1 MTSKKECPPETYELL
16 KTLTREFFQAE
27 ASAAQHCR
35 REASR
40 LGSVPPARALL
51 AVATQAEQVL
61 EALPKLARQHGLPI
75 GAKDSAL
82 AALFSQARDKL
93 GDFLFDSER
102 SYRGTL
108 LNCRHGIDLARLM
121 RHTTNETADVALAEY
136 LDEWI
141 ASRVVLV
148 ENLEEELAW
157 FAKNPHEAQKNAR
170 AHMSLRT
177 VITRGVRV

>member
-1 MTSKKECPPETYELL
+1 MKSKNDCPPETYELL
-16 KTLTREFFQAE
+16 ETLTREFFQTE
-27 ASAAQHCR
+27 ASAARHAR

-40 LGSVPPARALL
+40 LGGVPPARALL
-51 AVATQAEQVL
+51 AVATHAEQVL
-61 EALPKLARQHGLPI
+61 HALPELARKHGLPV
-75 GAKDSAL
+75 SAGGRTL
-82 AALFSQARDKL
+82 GTLFSEARDKL
-93 GDFLFDSER
+93 GDLLIDSER
-102 SYRGTL
+102 SFRGTL
-108 LNCRHGIDLARLM
+108 LGCRHGIDLVRLM
-121 RHTTNETADVALAEY
+121 RHATNETRDVALAEY

-177 VITRGVRV
+177 VISRGARL